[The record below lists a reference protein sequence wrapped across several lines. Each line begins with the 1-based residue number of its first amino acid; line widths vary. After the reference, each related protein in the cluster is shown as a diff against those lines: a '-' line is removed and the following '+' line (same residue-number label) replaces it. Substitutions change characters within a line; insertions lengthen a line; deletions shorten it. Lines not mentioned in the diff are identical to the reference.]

1 MNMEKENK
9 ERLVKILV
17 SAVLLATA
25 MLISKT
31 AHLKLWQELLMFL
44 VPYLIVGWET
54 LVEAAEKLIHGELLD
69 EDFLMSIATL
79 GALSIGFLP
88 GADSQFPEAVF
99 VMLFFQVGEFFEE
112 MAEDRSRDSI
122 SALMDIRP
130 DTANVERDG
139 EIVTLS
145 PSEVGIGEVIVV
157 KPGEKVPMDGT
168 VLEGNS
174 SLDTVALTG
183 ESMPRGITPGD
194 ELLSGC
200 VNLTG
205 VIRAKVTRSF
215 GESTATK
222 IINLV
227 ESASS
232 NKSRSESFISRF
244 AKVYTPIVVAAAVVL
259 AFVMVSIKTEER
271 VPVSQQYAKTI
282 STPPPDSRRPEPNGQ
297 PHDDK
302 GTTGQ
307 ASLPETTT
315 APQEPKL
322 LANNTETPEST
333 GKTDEE
339 PKLETRL
346 SVHLPTETVTEARR
360 RAATSQPMYVGY
372 PSNVTAANYSSQ
384 QGGESHY
391 VPSGNAS
398 FVTRIMVNGNE
409 ATYFM
414 SSGNSLKILHNEE
427 RDDSVVY
434 KVDGEWVD
442 KEAVEQLSPDSITEL
457 RMLERGSAAAIKE
470 SKKGRTNDIL
480 LITTKR
486 QRAQRQDHSS
496 VPARKSLQISDYD
509 KRNGLYL
516 L

>member
-1 MNMEKENK
+1 MTDLNDKTIRQELVKRFLEAETSVEEERLLQDYYLHTDDGLAPEEEDVRLIILNTAPKGVEVDLSDEKE
-9 ERLVKILV
+9 EEFDRLMTEEKNAEPIRTRKKPSIVIW
-17 SAVLLATA
+17 TA
-25 MLISKT
+25 
-31 AHLKLWQELLMFL
+31 
-44 VPYLIVGWET
+44 
-54 LVEAAEKLIHGELLD
+54 
-69 EDFLMSIATL
+69 
-79 GALSIGFLP
+79 
-88 GADSQFPEAVF
+88 
-99 VMLFFQVGEFFEE
+99 
-112 MAEDRSRDSI
+112 
-122 SALMDIRP
+122 
-130 DTANVERDG
+130 
-139 EIVTLS
+139 
-145 PSEVGIGEVIVV
+145 
-157 KPGEKVPMDGT
+157 
-168 VLEGNS
+168 
-174 SLDTVALTG
+174 SL
-183 ESMPRGITPGD
+183 
-194 ELLSGC
+194 
-200 VNLTG
+200 
-205 VIRAKVTRSF
+205 
-215 GESTATK
+215 
-222 IINLV
+222 
-227 ESASS
+227 
-232 NKSRSESFISRF
+232 
-244 AKVYTPIVVAAAVVL
+244 AAAVVL

-271 VPVSQQYAKTI
+271 VPVAQQYAKTI

-297 PHDDK
+297 PHDDE

-322 LANNTETPEST
+322 LANNTETPGLT

-339 PKLETRL
+339 AKQESRL
-346 SVHLPTETVTEARR
+346 SEHLPTETVTEARG

-372 PSNVTAANYSSQ
+372 PSNVTAANYSSR

-414 SSGNSLKILHNEE
+414 SSGNSLKILHNEVS
-427 RDDSVVY
+427 DDSVVY

-457 RMLERGSAAAIKE
+457 QMLERGSAEAIKE